1 MINAIK
7 KNEEY
12 QKWYADNDKLTQT
25 IQKLQEDYT
34 SANQSLEEAGNDIE
48 RLKLYDSMQEG
59 IGLLKN
65 IKDLNTR
72 QNNTKSEIAKLEK
85 EVDNKNSELK
95 TENENLE
102 KLKNERDAIKNQIA
116 EL

>member
-1 MINAIK
+1 MI
-7 KNEEY
+7 
-12 QKWYADNDKLTQT
+12 QT

-72 QNNTKSEIAKLEK
+72 QNNTKSEIANLEK
-85 EVDNKNSELK
+85 EVDNKKSEL
-95 TENENLE
+95 NILLILRN
-102 KLKNERDAIKNQIA
+102 RQFIA
-116 EL
+116 TLIFWVFVVTFYPRKCYFMFF